1 MSTSSSSS
9 KKSKT
14 NIRKVRDGVSAY
26 RPGLQDFKR
35 RGTESKSSR
44 IGSDRERAIESQRS
58 LQTRRMN
65 NIFDTFRRD
74 IEDMMMPWS
83 SSSSSLSPSS
93 LWDWHFPSLPTSTED
108 NQDQIMVRMPIFD
121 MVDKEDRYELKVE
134 VPGIE
139 KEKVKVKATS
149 DSVEISGEQSKAEES
164 EDKRKRFVYNERSYN
179 SFYRKIPIPEE
190 IVSSKVKAK
199 MSNGVL
205 RIELPKKN
213 PTKLKEEEEGT
224 TVEIK

>member
-1 MSTSSSSS
+1 MSTSSKKS

-14 NIRKVRDGVSAY
+14 NVRKVRDGVSAY

-35 RGTESKSSR
+35 RGSESKSGSR
-44 IGSDRERAIESQRS
+44 IGNDRERAIESQRS
-58 LQTRRMN
+58 LQTRRMDD
-65 NIFDTFRRD
+65 IFDTFRRD

-83 SSSSSLSPSS
+83 SSSS
-93 LWDWHFPSLPTSTED
+93 LWDWRFPSLSTTED
-108 NQDQIMVRMPIFD
+108 IRDQSMVRMPIFD

-139 KEKVKVKATS
+139 KEKVKVKATK
-149 DSVEISGEQSKAEES
+149 DSLEISGEQSKEEES
-164 EDKRKRFVYNERSYN
+164 EDKTKRSVYNERSYN
-179 SFYRKIPIPEE
+179 SFYRKIPVPEE
-190 IVSSKVKAK
+190 IVSSKVRAK

-205 RIELPKKN
+205 HIELPKKN
-213 PTKLKEEEEGT
+213 PTKLEEEEGT

>member
-1 MSTSSSSS
+1 MSTSSS
-9 KKSKT
+9 KKSKA
-14 NIRKVRDGVSAY
+14 NIRKVRDGISAY

-35 RGTESKSSR
+35 RGRESKSGR
-44 IGSDRERAIESQRS
+44 IGSDKERAIESQRS
-58 LQTRRMN
+58 LQTRRMDS
-65 NIFDTFRRD
+65 IFDTFRRD

-83 SSSSSLSPSS
+83 SSSS
-93 LWDWHFPSLPTSTED
+93 LWDWRFPSLQTTED
-108 NQDQIMVRMPIFD
+108 IQDQITVRMPIFD

-139 KEKVKVKATS
+139 KEKVKVKATE
-149 DSVEISGEQSKAEES
+149 DSLEISGEQSKEEES
-164 EDKRKRFVYNERSYN
+164 EDKRKRFIYNERSYN

-190 IVSSKVKAK
+190 IVSSKVRAK

-205 RIELPKKN
+205 HIELPKKN
-213 PTKLKEEEEGT
+213 PTKLEEEEGT

>member
-1 MSTSSSSS
+1 MSTSSS

-14 NIRKVRDGVSAY
+14 NVRKVRDGVSAY

-35 RGTESKSSR
+35 RGSESKSGSR
-44 IGSDRERAIESQRS
+44 IGNDGERAIESQRS
-58 LQTRRMN
+58 LQTRRMDD
-65 NIFDTFRRD
+65 IFDTFRRD

-83 SSSSSLSPSS
+83 SSSS
-93 LWDWHFPSLPTSTED
+93 LWDWRFPSLSTTED
-108 NQDQIMVRMPIFD
+108 IRDQSMVRMPIFD
-121 MVDKEDRYELKVE
+121 MVDKEDRYEVKLE

-139 KEKVKVKATS
+139 KEKVKVKATE
-149 DSVEISGEQSKAEES
+149 DSLEISGEQSKEEES
-164 EDKRKRFVYNERSYN
+164 EDKRKRFLYNERSYN

-190 IVSSKVKAK
+190 IVSSKVTAK

-205 RIELPKKN
+205 HVELPKKN
-213 PTKLKEEEEGT
+213 PTKIEDEEGT

>member
-1 MSTSSSSS
+1 MSTSSS

-14 NIRKVRDGVSAY
+14 NIRKVRDGVSEY

-35 RGTESKSSR
+35 RGSSESKSGR
-44 IGSDRERAIESQRS
+44 IGSDREKAIESQRS
-58 LQTRRMN
+58 LQTRRMD

-83 SSSSSLSPSS
+83 SSS
-93 LWDWHFPSLPTSTED
+93 LWDWRFPSLPITED
-108 NQDQIMVRMPIFD
+108 NQDQITVRMPIFD
-121 MVDKEDRYELKVE
+121 MVEKEDRYEVKVE
-134 VPGIE
+134 VPGIG
-139 KEKVKVKATS
+139 KEKVKVKATE
-149 DSVEISGEQSKAEES
+149 DSLEISGEQSKDEES
-164 EDKRKRFVYNERSYN
+164 EDKRKRFIYNERFYN

-190 IVSSKVKAK
+190 IVSSKVTAK

-205 RIELPKKN
+205 HIELPKKN
-213 PTKLKEEEEGT
+213 PTKLEDEDGT

>member
-1 MSTSSSSS
+1 MSTSSS
-9 KKSKT
+9 KKPKT
-14 NIRKVRDGVSAY
+14 NVKKVRAGVSAY

-35 RGTESKSSR
+35 RASESKSGSSR

-58 LQTRRMN
+58 LQTRRMDD
-65 NIFDTFRRD
+65 IFDTFRTD

-83 SSSSSLSPSS
+83 SSSS
-93 LWDWHFPSLPTSTED
+93 LWDWRFPSLQTTED
-108 NQDQIMVRMPIFD
+108 IQDRITVRMPIFD

-139 KEKVKVKATS
+139 KEKVKVKATE
-149 DSVEISGEQSKAEES
+149 DSLEISGEQSKEEES
-164 EDKRKRFVYNERSYN
+164 EDKRKRFIYNERSYN

-190 IVSSKVKAK
+190 IVSSKVRAK

-205 RIELPKKN
+205 HIELPKKN
-213 PTKLKEEEEGT
+213 PTKLEEEEGT

>member
-1 MSTSSSSS
+1 MSTSSS
-9 KKSKT
+9 KKPKT
-14 NIRKVRDGVSAY
+14 NVKKVRDGVSAY

-35 RGTESKSSR
+35 RASESKSGSSR

-58 LQTRRMN
+58 LQTRRMDD
-65 NIFDTFRRD
+65 IFDTFRTD

-83 SSSSSLSPSS
+83 SSSS
-93 LWDWHFPSLPTSTED
+93 LWDWRFPSLQTTED
-108 NQDQIMVRMPIFD
+108 IQDQITVRMPIFD

-139 KEKVKVKATS
+139 KEKVKVKATE
-149 DSVEISGEQSKAEES
+149 DSLEISGEQSKEEES
-164 EDKRKRFVYNERSYN
+164 EDKRKRFIYNERSYN

-190 IVSSKVKAK
+190 IVSSKVRAK

-205 RIELPKKN
+205 HIELPKKN
-213 PTKLKEEEEGT
+213 PTKLEEEEGT

>member
-1 MSTSSSSS
+1 MSTASSS
-9 KKSKT
+9 KKSKA

-35 RGTESKSSR
+35 RGSESKSGR
-44 IGSDRERAIESQRS
+44 IGSDRGRAIESQRS
-58 LQTRRMN
+58 LQTRRMD

-74 IEDMMMPWS
+74 IEDMMMPWSS

-139 KEKVKVKATS
+139 KEKVKVKATK
-149 DSVEISGEQSKAEES
+149 DSVEISGEQSKEEES

-190 IVSSKVKAK
+190 IVSSKVRAK

-205 RIELPKKN
+205 HIELPKKN
-213 PTKLKEEEEGT
+213 PTKLEEEEGT

>member
-1 MSTSSSSS
+1 MSSSS
-9 KKSKT
+9 KKSKA

-26 RPGLQDFKR
+26 KPGLQDFKR
-35 RGTESKSSR
+35 RGISERKSGSR
-44 IGSDRERAIESQRS
+44 VGTDREKAIESQRS
-58 LQTRRMN
+58 LQTRRMDD
-65 NIFDTFRRD
+65 IFDTFRTD

-83 SSSSSLSPSS
+83 SSSS
-93 LWDWHFPSLPTSTED
+93 LWDWRFPSLPTTED
-108 NQDQIMVRMPIFD
+108 IQDQVTVRMPIFD
-121 MVDKEDRYELKVE
+121 MIEKEDRYELKVE

-139 KEKVKVKATS
+139 KEKLKVKATE
-149 DSVEISGEQSKAEES
+149 DSLEISGEQLKEEES

-190 IVSSKVKAK
+190 IVSSKVTAK

-205 RIELPKKN
+205 HIDLPKKN
-213 PTKLKEEEEGT
+213 PTKLQDEEGT

>member
-1 MSTSSSSS
+1 MSTSSS
-9 KKSKT
+9 KKPKT
-14 NIRKVRDGVSAY
+14 NVKKVRDGVSAY

-35 RGTESKSSR
+35 RASESKSGSSR

-58 LQTRRMN
+58 LQTRHMDD
-65 NIFDTFRRD
+65 IFDTFRTD

-83 SSSSSLSPSS
+83 SSPS
-93 LWDWHFPSLPTSTED
+93 LWDWRFPSLQTTED
-108 NQDQIMVRMPIFD
+108 IQDQITVRMPIFD

-139 KEKVKVKATS
+139 KEKVKVKVTE
-149 DSVEISGEQSKAEES
+149 DSLEISGEQSKEEES
-164 EDKRKRFVYNERSYN
+164 EDKRKRFIYNERSYN

-190 IVSSKVKAK
+190 IVSSKVTAK

-205 RIELPKKN
+205 HIDLPKKN
-213 PTKLKEEEEGT
+213 PTKLEDEEGT

>member
-1 MSTSSSSS
+1 MTTSST
-9 KKSKT
+9 KRSKT
-14 NIRKVRDGVSAY
+14 NVRRVRDGVSAY

-35 RGTESKSSR
+35 RGSESKSGR
-44 IGSDRERAIESQRS
+44 IGHDRERAIESQRA
-58 LQTRRMN
+58 LQTRHMDD
-65 NIFDTFRRD
+65 IFDSFRTD

-83 SSSSSLSPSS
+83 SSSSSL
-93 LWDWHFPSLPTSTED
+93 WDWRFPSLPTTEE
-108 NQDQIMVRMPIFD
+108 NNDQSMVRMPIFD

-139 KEKVKVKATS
+139 KEKVKVKATK
-149 DSVEISGEQSKAEES
+149 DSLEISGEQSKEEES

-179 SFYRKIPIPEE
+179 SFYRKIPVPEE
-190 IVSSKVKAK
+190 IVSSKVRAK

-205 RIELPKKN
+205 HIELPKKI
-213 PTKLKEEEEGT
+213 PTKLEEEEGT

>member
-1 MSTSSSSS
+1 MSTSSSS
-9 KKSKT
+9 KKSKA

-35 RGTESKSSR
+35 RGSESKSGR
-44 IGSDRERAIESQRS
+44 IGIDRERAIESQRS
-58 LQTRRMN
+58 LQTRRMD

-74 IEDMMMPWS
+74 IEDMMVPWS
-83 SSSSSLSPSS
+83 SSS
-93 LWDWHFPSLPTSTED
+93 LWDWHFPSLPTTED

-139 KEKVKVKATS
+139 KEKVKVKATK
-149 DSVEISGEQSKAEES
+149 DSVEISGEQSKEEES
-164 EDKRKRFVYNERSYN
+164 EDKGKRFVYNERSYN
-179 SFYRKIPIPEE
+179 SFYCNIPVPEE
-190 IVSSKVKAK
+190 IVSSKVRAK

-205 RIELPKKN
+205 HIELPKKI
-213 PTKLKEEEEGT
+213 PTKLEEEDGT
-224 TVEIK
+224 AVEIT

>member
-1 MSTSSSSS
+1 MSTSSSS

-35 RGTESKSSR
+35 RARESKSGR
-44 IGSDRERAIESQRS
+44 IGSDRERVIESQRS
-58 LQTRRMN
+58 LQTRRMD

-83 SSSSSLSPSS
+83 SSSLSSSS

-139 KEKVKVKATS
+139 KENIKVKSTN
-149 DSVEISGEQSKAEES
+149 DSLEISGEQSKEEES

-190 IVSSKVKAK
+190 IVSSKVRAK

-205 RIELPKKN
+205 HIELPKKN
-213 PTKLKEEEEGT
+213 PTKLEQEEGT

>member
-1 MSTSSSSS
+1 MSTSSS

-35 RGTESKSSR
+35 RGSESKSGR
-44 IGSDRERAIESQRS
+44 VDSDRERAIESQRS
-58 LQTRRMN
+58 LQTRRMDN
-65 NIFDTFRRD
+65 VFDTFRRD
-74 IEDMMMPWS
+74 IEDIMTPWS
-83 SSSSSLSPSS
+83 SSS
-93 LWDWHFPSLPTSTED
+93 LWDWRFPSLSTTEE
-108 NQDQIMVRMPIFD
+108 NNDQSMVRMPIFD

-149 DSVEISGEQSKAEES
+149 DSVEIFGEQSKEEES
-164 EDKRKRFVYNERSYN
+164 EDNRRRFVYNERSYS

-190 IVSSKVKAK
+190 IVSSKVRAK
-199 MSNGVL
+199 MNNGVL
-205 RIELPKKN
+205 HIELPKKN
-213 PTKLKEEEEGT
+213 PTKLEEEEGT